1 MDYLDY
7 VQMTKGQ
14 QISYNIKSFFTGI
27 PGAIGNFF
35 HVVGNV
41 IKGFFAWISNGFKG
55 YGSRF
60 AGGDTGTKLSYVIMG
75 AGNMMHKQLGKGLL
89 FLAAEVL
96 YIMYIINFG
105 MNYVSKIYSSNV
117 ALANSDGVEELHFGV
132 IGSATAEYGV
142 DELGERYVV
151 NTDALDTSN
160 NVLLFF
166 VVTLLITIAFVALYV
181 TNTKSAYETQ
191 KMIEAGK
198 TPKSGIEE
206 IKDYF
211 DERFHVT
218 LLTIPV
224 LGLLAFTVVPII
236 FTIFIAF
243 TNYTRERI
251 APGELYWWVGFQNFV
266 EVFNTGSAEQS
277 ATFGK
282 ILGWTL
288 VWAFFATFSNFILG
302 IILALMIN
310 KKEIKFKAF
319 WRTLFILTAAVPQ
332 FVTLLL
338 MKMLLGDGTG
348 LNAMLGTHYPFL
360 TNATWARCTVI
371 IVNIW
376 VGVPF
381 TMLSTSGI
389 LMNIPEDLY
398 ESARIDGANA
408 VQQFTKITFPYIFF
422 VLTPYLISTF
432 VGNINNFNVIYFL
445 TGGGPDSHLY
455 YKSGETDLLVTWLY
469 KLTVN
474 EGDYKLAAV
483 IGIFIFIICAV
494 GSLIAFNM
502 SKASKNE
509 EEFS

>member
-27 PGAIGNFF
+27 PGAIAGFF
-35 HVVGNV
+35 QVVANV
-41 IKGFFAWISNGFKG
+41 IKGFFGWIGNGFKG
-55 YGSRF
+55 YGQRF
-60 AGGDTGTKLSYVIMG
+60 SDGDTGTKLSYVIMG
-75 AGNMMHKQLGKGLL
+75 AGNMMHKQLGKGLV
-89 FLAAEVL
+89 FLAVEVL
-96 YIMYIINFG
+96 YIMYMVNFG
-105 MNYVSKIYSSNV
+105 MTYVSKIYSDNVTITDSN
-117 ALANSDGVEELHFGV
+117 GVTAVHYGV
-132 IGSATAEYGV
+132 IGSNTPVYGY
-142 DELGERYVV
+142 DDFGEKTLLNRD
-151 NTDALDTSN
+151 NLDTSN

-166 VVTLLITIAFVALYV
+166 VVTLLITIAFFALYIA
-181 TNTKSAYETQ
+181 NTKSAYETEQ
-191 KMIEAGK
+191 LIKAGK
-198 TPKSGIEE
+198 TPMTGIEE

-236 FTIFIAF
+236 FTVFIAF

-251 APGELYWWVGFQNFV
+251 APGELYWWVGFQNFA

-282 ILGWTL
+282 ILSWTL
-288 VWAFFATFSNFILG
+288 IWAFFATFSNFILG

-319 WRTLFILTAAVPQ
+319 WRTLFIITAAVPQ

-338 MKMLLGDGTG
+338 MKMLLGQGTG
-348 LNAMLGTHYPFL
+348 LNAMMGTTYPFL
-360 TNATWARCTVI
+360 TDATWAKCTVI

-422 VLTPYLISTF
+422 VLTPYLISSF

-445 TGGGPDSHLY
+445 TGGGPESHLY

-469 KLTVN
+469 KLTVS

-483 IGIFIFIICAV
+483 IGIFVFLICAI